1 MGGKSKK
8 GGTAAVIK
16 ADDMFN
22 QDTVEMGFAIGEG
35 TIYGLTDG
43 LKTMYVDGTPIQS
56 ETGELN
62 FQDLGISIRQGYMDD
77 QPMRYFMGGE
87 TSTIATSTGVT
98 LPADITRN
106 FTTPPQ
112 FRGRLSFIDIRLAAA
127 ALYSG
132 DSKGN
137 VSGASILMEVKY
149 RKSGTQDW
157 RYVLKT
163 SQDLTNYRRRV
174 KTLVQIAQE
183 NGLKFEDMTEE
194 EQFAFELQVLQA
206 VGNVTAGNILAE
218 NAQMVDYLLIS
229 QGHYNMLV
237 GTSLAANLRVGKPRG
252 SWLNVEHHS
261 ILNEYKNQV
270 AGLTI
275 EQLRNQFMVIE
286 GKTTAGYIYELSIPV
301 FDDKDADHDWEIQIT
316 RKSRELTA
324 EEKRFSGKTISIDA
338 IALTTESERTY
349 PKVATCHIV
358 AQHTDR
364 FSQIPEFTGEF
375 DGLMCDVPTNYN
387 PYDHTWSGAWD
398 GNFKR
403 AWTNNNA
410 LILRELHMN
419 RDWGKRSTEPLLAMD
434 NTSLLEAAQYCDEL
448 LEDLEGNFKPRHT
461 FNMVVQQQQTLDEFI
476 ELVAGSFRATTREI
490 FGTIHI
496 FIDRPKNPNFF
507 VSADTVLQTGFQY
520 SMADLQSQYNEMR
533 IAFVN
538 AQNNYQEDR
547 RRIVDEDSILK
558 NGYIPYQMMT
568 VGVTNVTEALRHAV
582 YMMLTNRDET
592 TFTNFTQPRLGH
604 IVNLYDNFYLL
615 DKDSGW
621 GTGGRIRGYDASTGL
636 ITLRDPI
643 LMLPQTEQ
651 YKIGYHRP
659 AGLTF
664 FQAISVN
671 PTTLQVVGT
680 PEDWNTHGHLIEDMP
695 LMIEG
700 GSYGRGKVF
709 RILEVSQSDSDD
721 IAQGEIFNFKA
732 CNVSSTKYVKAD
744 NVQNPSMVELKYES
758 EILTFNRGKEPSE
771 PKNIVMRHRD
781 ATDSSGQMAYSL
793 AFTAEIEANQYHIQW
808 VNERTREIRSMYM
821 QSTEG
826 IISPAFPYGEPIT
839 LIITAVDNNGNK
851 GKTTTLMNLN
861 LRSEME
867 AKMPNILSM
876 EYKAASGGVVFT
888 WSEDPADMF
897 EYSKISVAYR
907 SPLQNKMDIVIP
919 KGTRNFTVPYEGEGN
934 YVLNLS
940 FIVDMNDG
948 LGYAGSIVGNNWTYQ
963 LDSSGSTNKL
973 TSPTDLSLSV
983 VTGFNIRRGTI
994 GVETVRAPDG
1004 ECFIDNFSFRL
1015 PSRGSDPAL
1024 SAFEKPFGIY
1034 YNPSN
1039 DPNVGN
1045 WTEQGYG
1052 SSGELVFYAT
1062 TVVPRDPHVSIRR
1075 RDVTTLKSFRL
1086 GGWFRL
1092 TARAAD
1098 GGVSSP
1104 RDSDM
1109 VQIRIPVTAGVA
1121 EDFNPVDIYNQQK

>member
-1 MGGKSKK
+1 MGGKSK
-8 GGTAAVIK
+8 GGTAPVIK

-22 QDTVEMGFAIGEG
+22 QDTVEMGLAIGEG

-77 QPMRYFMGGE
+77 QPLRYFMGGE
-87 TSTIATSTGVT
+87 SSTIATSTGVT
-98 LPADITRN
+98 LPAGITRN

-112 FRGRLSFIDIRLAAA
+112 FRGRLNFLDIRITAS
-127 ALYSG
+127 ALYAG

-137 VSGASILMEVKY
+137 VSGSSVLLEVKY
-149 RKSGTQDW
+149 RKTGDTEW

-174 KTLVQIAQE
+174 KTLIQIAEE
-183 NGLKFEDMTEE
+183 NGLNFETMTEE
-194 EQFAFELQVLQA
+194 EQYLFELQVLQT
-206 VGNVTAGNILAE
+206 VGNVTAGEIIAE
-218 NAQMVDYLLIS
+218 NAQMVDYLKVS
-229 QGHYNMLV
+229 QGHFNLLV
-237 GTSLAANLRVGKPRG
+237 GTPIAANLRVTQMKGG
-252 SWLNVEHHS
+252 WLSVKHGS
-261 ILNEYKNQV
+261 ILNDYKNQV
-270 AGLTI
+270 ADLTI
-275 EQLRNQFMVIE
+275 EQLQNQFMVIE

-301 FDDKDADHDWEIQIT
+301 FDDPEDTHDWEIQIT
-316 RKSRELTA
+316 RKSRELSA
-324 EEKRFSGKTISIDA
+324 DEKRFSGKTISLDA
-338 IALTTESERTY
+338 ISLITESERTY

-375 DGLMCDVPTNYN
+375 DGLMCEVPTNYN

-410 LILRELHMN
+410 LILRELFMN

-434 NTSLLEAAQYCDEL
+434 NTSLLSAAQYCDEL
-448 LEDLEGNFKPRHT
+448 LDDMEGIPRPRHT

-490 FGTIHI
+490 FGTVHI
-496 FIDRPKNPNFF
+496 FIDRPKIPNFF
-507 VSADTVLQTGFQY
+507 VSEDTILQTGFQY
-520 SMADLQSQYNEMR
+520 SMSDLQSQYNDMR
-533 IAFVN
+533 VAFTN
-538 AQNNYQEDR
+538 AENNYQEDR
-547 RRIVDEDSILK
+547 RRIIDEPSILK

-568 VGVTNVTEALRHAV
+568 VGVTNLTEALRHAV
-582 YMMLTNRDET
+582 YMMLTNRDEIQ
-592 TFTNFTQPRLGH
+592 FTNFTQPRLGH
-604 IVNLYDNFYLL
+604 IVSLYDNFYLL
-615 DKDSGW
+615 DKNNGW
-621 GTGGRIRGYDASTGL
+621 GTGGRIRGYDATTGR

-643 LMLPQTEQ
+643 LMLPQSEQ
-651 YKIGYHRP
+651 YRIGYHRP
-659 AGLTF
+659 AGLSF
-664 FQAISVN
+664 LQAKSVN

-680 PEDWNTHGHLIEDMP
+680 ATDWQTHGHLIEDMP

-700 GSYGRGKVF
+700 GSYGRGKIF
-709 RILEVSQSDSDD
+709 RVLEVSQSDSDD

-732 CNVSSTKYVKAD
+732 SNVSTSKYILAD
-744 NVQNPSMVELKYES
+744 NVQNPNMVDLTYET
-758 EILTFNRGKEPSE
+758 EILTYQRDKEPSE

-793 AFTAEIEANQYHIQW
+793 SFTAEIEANQYFIQW
-808 VNERTREIRSMYM
+808 VNERTRETRSMYM

-826 IISPAFPYGEPIT
+826 VISPAFPYGEPIT
-839 LIITAVDNNGNK
+839 LIITSVDQNGSK

-876 EYKAASGGVVFT
+876 EYVASQGGIVFS

-897 EYSKISVAYR
+897 EYSRISVAYR
-907 SPLQNKMDIVIP
+907 SPLQNRADISIP
-919 KGTRNFTVPYEGEGN
+919 KGTRTFVVPYEGEGS
-934 YVLNLS
+934 YVLNLAYV
-940 FIVDMNDG
+940 IDTDDG
-948 LGYAGSIVGNNWTYQ
+948 LGYTGTIVGNNWTYQ
-963 LDSSGSTNKL
+963 LDTSGSTNKL
-973 TSPTDLSLSV
+973 TAPTDLSLRV
-983 VTGFNIRRGTI
+983 VSGFNIRRGLVS
-994 GVETVRAPDG
+994 VETVRAPAG
-1004 ECFIDNFSFRL
+1004 ECYIDNFSFRL

-1024 SAFEKPFGIY
+1024 SMFEKPFGIY
-1034 YNPSN
+1034 YNPN
-1039 DPNVGN
+1039 TDPATGS
-1045 WTEQGYG
+1045 WTELGYG
-1052 SSGELVFYAT
+1052 SSGDLVFYAT
-1062 TVVPRDPHVSIRR
+1062 TVVPRDPYIAIRR
-1075 RDVTTLKSFRL
+1075 RNLTMLKTFKL

-1092 TARAAD
+1092 VARAAD

-1109 VQIRIPVTAGVA
+1109 VQIRIPLTSGVA
-1121 EDFNPVDIYNQQK
+1121 EDFDPVDIYNQQK